1 MAENTDD
8 KAIGVNIS
16 LYPKQIENVRI
27 FSGGN
32 KFHSLS
38 EAYQYII
45 DDFFNKDK
53 EQLKKQLMVYLFWPI
68 VFCAF
73 ASFASIFTGKVN
85 GILIKQGLYFDE
97 LYTLSQIF
105 MVIGFGSVGILAASI
120 YLLRNKMKEN
130 Y

>member
-1 MAENTDD
+1 MVESIDD
-8 KAIGVNIS
+8 RAIAVNIS

-27 FSGGN
+27 FTEAT
-32 KFHSLS
+32 KCRSLS

-53 EQLKKQLMVYLFWPI
+53 EQLKKQLMIYLFWPI
-68 VFCAF
+68 IFCTF
-73 ASFASIFTGKVN
+73 ASFASIFTGNVN

-105 MVIGFGSVGILAASI
+105 MVIGFGSVGILIASI

-130 Y
+130 